1 MFGKSHT
8 KGTKLKMSLERVGP
22 KNGSYGRR
30 WFYNPETLE
39 NIKCLP
45 EDKPYNFIR
54 GRKIKK

>member
-1 MFGKSHT
+1 
-8 KGTKLKMSLERVGP
+8 MSLARKQKTGS

-45 EDKPYNFIR
+45 EEKPENYIP